1 MDSVAGMR
9 IFVRV
14 VDSGSFSAAGRQLD
28 VAPSSV
34 SRQINELE
42 EELGAR
48 LFHRTTRKLSLT
60 EAGQLYYER
69 AARILMEV
77 DEAKLAL
84 SQMDGTP
91 SGILRLTVAASIARL
106 HIVPALT
113 AFQQKF
119 PAVKI
124 VLAVT
129 DRLVDLVDEGFDLGI
144 RVGRPRDSSL
154 VARKIGSGRRI
165 VCASPAYLRKAGTL
179 QVPADLVNHNCLTF
193 RAHPGSN
200 VWSFKARKGTS
211 NIRVSGSLFADDG
224 EALVAAAVAGA
235 GLILMPAW
243 LVGMYIRQGQLREV
257 LPKFQVA
264 PKDTPLYALYPHQ
277 RHLPPKVRAFIDFLV
292 ERFARE
298 VGWDGSAS
306 PHFSPG
312 IVARARRSP

>member
-119 PAVKI
+119 PAVKV

-129 DRLVDLVDEGFDLGI
+129 DRLVDLVDESFDLAI
-144 RVGRPRDSSL
+144 
-154 VARKIGSGRRI
+154 
-165 VCASPAYLRKAGTL
+165 
-179 QVPADLVNHNCLTF
+179 
-193 RAHPGSN
+193 
-200 VWSFKARKGTS
+200 
-211 NIRVSGSLFADDG
+211 
-224 EALVAAAVAGA
+224 
-235 GLILMPAW
+235 
-243 LVGMYIRQGQLREV
+243 
-257 LPKFQVA
+257 
-264 PKDTPLYALYPHQ
+264 
-277 RHLPPKVRAFIDFLV
+277 
-292 ERFARE
+292 
-298 VGWDGSAS
+298 
-306 PHFSPG
+306 
-312 IVARARRSP
+312 